1 MAIERG
7 FKATLRYKSD
17 EFLSSGAGKQLLFLF
32 VLSLLIVAVHVGL
45 AYLVSALIP
54 AHVAAAHPGLD
65 LAGSGDGFIEKGW
78 FYFTRIL
85 DAGTM
90 GGDEGILLQAISTT
104 DTILGVIVAGLLIS
118 ALAGNF
124 QERLEDIKKSGSPV
138 VEHDHFLILG
148 WSEKIYSVIDQLS
161 EANVDKGKITVVVM
175 AERDKPEMEGMLR
188 DKVQHQDRVKVVVRN
203 GSSVSLTD
211 LQRVAFERA
220 QAIVVLVDEND
231 AADQDQADGRI
242 IKTLMALYNHP
253 DGKGHIEKIKVTAEV
268 MNPANQDIAEIA
280 ADGKANVI
288 KTNEIISKIIL
299 QTARIS
305 GLSLVYDELL
315 RFEGNEIHYSAFPQI
330 VGKTFG
336 EILLDFPNG
345 CVVGVGKANGSSH
358 VLNPPADYRIAAD
371 EELLILAEDDDIT
384 YRPYQGPLRLDAAR
398 PQASASASKPVEH
411 LLVLGW
417 NEKIFPIIKEFD
429 EYVGAGSTAT
439 LVNSLPGED
448 RHKQIAEHC
457 GAQKNLQVRHLV
469 GEFTSRAL
477 MERLQPQNYPT
488 VMVLGDA
495 THGAAAE
502 QADTRAIIALLLLRD
517 FRRKAGIQSQE
528 VCSEILNPKNR
539 ELAAT
544 TQIHDIVISNEM
556 VSMFLAQVTHEPRV
570 RAVLEDLFR
579 SEGSE
584 IYLKDM
590 ASYVAPGQAT
600 TFEQLILIAKARGEV
615 ALGYQSAVEDPGK
628 RYGIVLNPADRTTPI
643 STKPGDRLIVL
654 AEDDG

>member
-1 MAIERG
+1 MPIERG
-7 FKATLRYKSD
+7 FKATLRYRAD

-32 VLSLLIVAVHVGL
+32 VLSLLIVGVHVGL
-45 AYLVSALIP
+45 AYLLSAVLP
-54 AHVAAAHPGLD
+54 QTLVATHPGLSLD
-65 LAGSGDGFIEKGW
+65 GAGDGFIEKAW

-90 GGDEGILLQAISTT
+90 GGDEGILLQAVSTT

-138 VEHDHFLILG
+138 VEHNHFLILG

-161 EANVDKGKITVVVM
+161 EANVDKGNIVVVVM
-175 AERDKPEMEGMLR
+175 AERDKPEMEEMLR
-188 DKVQHQDRVKVVVRN
+188 DKVQHLDRVKLVVRN
-203 GSSVSLTD
+203 GSSVSLND
-211 LQRVAFERA
+211 LSRVAFERA
-220 QAIVVLVDEND
+220 QAIVVLVDEADTGD
-231 AADQDQADGRI
+231 ADQADGRI

-253 DGKGHIEKIKVTAEV
+253 DGKGHMDKIKVTAEV
-268 MNPANQDIAEIA
+268 MNPANQEIAEIA
-280 ADGKANVI
+280 ADGKAQVI

-315 RFEGNEIHYSAFPQI
+315 RFEGNEIHYSAFPQV

-345 CVVGVGKANGSSH
+345 CVVGVGRANGSSH
-358 VLNPPADYRIAAD
+358 ILNPPADYRISAD
-371 EELLILAEDDDIT
+371 EELLILAEDDDIH
-384 YRPYQGPLRLDAAR
+384 YQPYQGPLRLDGAR
-398 PQASASASKPVEH
+398 PQTEAASSKPVEH

-417 NEKIFPIIKEFD
+417 NEKIYPIIKEFD
-429 EYVGAGSTAT
+429 EYVGSGSTAT
-439 LVNSLPGED
+439 LVNSLPGEE
-448 RHKQIAEHC
+448 RHKLIAEQI
-457 GAQKNLQVRHLV
+457 GPQKNLQVRHLV

-495 THGAAAE
+495 THGSAAE

-517 FRRKAGIQSQE
+517 FRRKAGIHTQE

-584 IYLKDM
+584 IYLKEM
-590 ASYVAPGQAT
+590 SNYVPAGQAA
-600 TFEQLILIAKARGEV
+600 TFEQLVLLAKARNEV
-615 ALGYQSAVEDPGK
+615 ALGFQSIVEDPAK
-628 RYGIVLNPADRTTPI
+628 RYGIVLNPTDRTTPI
-643 STKPGDRLIVL
+643 VTKPGDRLIVL